1 MNARHIGIYILLY
14 PLLFA
19 VGFLNGALRE
29 LTYGRY
35 IGEYEKH
42 AAGTVTGIVMVGIA
56 IYIINYLRPFR
67 SKSQALLVG
76 AVWAMLTVIFE
87 AVMILIF
94 MKEDVNT
101 VLNAYDVSKG
111 QLWPFV
117 LVFVTVF
124 PVIIAGK
131 GE

>member
-1 MNARHIGIYILLY
+1 MNVRGIGIYILLY

-19 VGFLNGALRE
+19 VGFVHGALRE

-35 IGEYEKH
+35 MGEYEKH
-42 AAGTVTGIVMVGIA
+42 AVGTVAGILLVGIA

-67 SKSQALLVG
+67 SKAQALKVG
-76 AVWAMLTVIFE
+76 VVWAVLTVVFE
-87 AVMILIF
+87 AVMILVF
-94 MKEDVNT
+94 MKEDVST
-101 VLNAYDVSKG
+101 VLNAYDLSKG

>member
-1 MNARHIGIYILLY
+1 MNARSIGIYILLY

-19 VGFLNGALRE
+19 VGFVNGALRE

-35 IGEYEKH
+35 LGEYEKH
-42 AAGTVTGIVMVGIA
+42 AVGTVAGIVLVGIA

-67 SKSQALLVG
+67 SKSQALKVG
-76 AVWAMLTVIFE
+76 AVWAVLTVVFE
-87 AVMILIF
+87 TVMMLVF

-101 VLNAYDVSKG
+101 VLNAYDLSKG

-117 LVFVTVF
+117 LIFVTVF